1 VEVNLPHEYR
11 KCLIDVVSYPTDSS
25 DISIGIVFYIKSMTE
40 IWSI

>member
-1 VEVNLPHEYR
+1 LPHEYR
-11 KCLIDVVSYPTDSS
+11 KCLIDVVSYPTDSL